1 MKNTKLISLNQHYT
15 AVSNWVVANLAKCRM
30 QMGVFGLLVLVFGIF
45 AIGSPKVFLSWA
57 IYEAFLN
64 TVPFVGIMGLGLT
77 YILVSKEI
85 DLSFP
90 STMAFAGYVFAT
102 VYKLSGSAT
111 LALFAA
117 LLSGAVVGL
126 TNGFMVRK
134 IGIPSIVVTLG
145 MQFLLRGAVQVLAA
159 GLSISLPLTNHPLRT
174 VLVGR
179 LWGGVPMHSLWFA
192 LFAIAF
198 MVVLFRHRFGNHVLF
213 VGDNEDAARMMGINV
228 DRVKVAVFVLMGIMA
243 AFAGIIE
250 NARMLRWWPL
260 MGEGYLLPTMAAVFI
275 GGTSMFGGE
284 GTIFGTVVGSFIVGS
299 LEAGVVAA
307 GLSGFWTRLFE
318 GVLILLAVS
327 FYTVVRKRMR

>member
-1 MKNTKLISLNQHYT
+1 MPTLNDVYQT
-15 AVSNWVVANLAKCRM
+15 VFKKWLAKPFSFSKYRM
-30 QMGVFGLLVLVFGIF
+30 QVGIF
-45 AIGSPKVFLSWA
+45 ALLLLIFTIFAIASPRVFLSWA

-77 YILVSKEI
+77 LVLISKEI

-90 STMAFAGYVFAT
+90 SVMALAGYTFAT
-102 VYKLSGSAT
+102 VFSMTRSGIV
-111 LALFAA
+111 ALLAA
-117 LLSGAVVGL
+117 LASGAVVGFL
-126 TNGFMVRK
+126 NGVMIRK
-134 IGIPSIVVTLG
+134 VGIPSIVVTLG
-145 MQFLLRGAVQVLAA
+145 MQFLLRGSVQVLSG
-159 GLSISLPLTNHPLRT
+159 GLSVTLPFSNHPLRS

-179 LWGGVPMHSLWFA
+179 LWVGIPAHALWFVA
-192 LFAIAF
+192 LS
-198 MVVLFRHRFGNHVLF
+198 VLLTILVFRHRFGNHVLF

-228 DRVKVAVFVLMGIMA
+228 DRVKIFVFVLMGLFA
-243 AFAGIIE
+243 SFAGVIE

-284 GTIFGTVVGSFIVGS
+284 GTIFGTFIGAFIIGS

-318 GVLILLAVS
+318 GLLILMAIT
-327 FYTVVRKRMR
+327 FYTLVRKQR